1 MKVTRVSMILFSNN
15 GNYSSRT
22 RAMCKIVLEDVL
34 AIHGVRV
41 LEGDDGFYV
50 VMPQR
55 RLTDGSY
62 KDVAHPLDEDFR
74 KYISHEVLKEYERM
88 LGESL

>member
-1 MKVTRVSMILFSNN
+1 
-15 GNYSSRT
+15 
-22 RAMCKIVLEDVL
+22 MCKIVLEDVL

-74 KYISHEVLKEYERM
+74 RGINYEDLKEYERM